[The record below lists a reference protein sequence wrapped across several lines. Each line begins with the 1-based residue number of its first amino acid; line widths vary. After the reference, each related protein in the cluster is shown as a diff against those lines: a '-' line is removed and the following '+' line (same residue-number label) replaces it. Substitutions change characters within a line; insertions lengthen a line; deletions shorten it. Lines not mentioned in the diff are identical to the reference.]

1 MLISATKLK
10 LVVAFYMLPRGKH
23 IEINRLNYQCANVL
37 LSCYPDLIGEVK
49 RLNEGSELEIV
60 ILRLALRTKKLAKGE
75 LNSTNLCV
83 ISHTCLP
90 IIGIFLPLST
100 PI

>member
-49 RLNEGSELEIV
+49 RLNEDSELE
-60 ILRLALRTKKLAKGE
+60 TKKLAKGE